1 MKLTRSKLNPLCSLT
16 VGSVFTFS
24 HLRKGL
30 FSLIPLPLFSTDCLF
45 VTEYFTRT
53 PRKLSA
59 FKSFASVE
67 LFHFN
72 VPDDTMMAV
81 WNLITFKEQG
91 GTFGDSCPNRNVT
104 V

>member
-1 MKLTRSKLNPLCSLT
+1 MDVASPQRADHANCACVS
-16 VGSVFTFS
+16 
-24 HLRKGL
+24 
-30 FSLIPLPLFSTDCLF
+30 STDCLF

-72 VPDDTMMAV
+72 VPDDTMIAV

>member
-1 MKLTRSKLNPLCSLT
+1 MFI
-16 VGSVFTFS
+16 FTNIQGQFS
-24 HLRKGL
+24 PVL
-30 FSLIPLPLFSTDCLF
+30 FPTDCLF

>member
-1 MKLTRSKLNPLCSLT
+1 MKLSHVFLVFILTAIQGDFPL
-16 VGSVFTFS
+16 V
-24 HLRKGL
+24 L
-30 FSLIPLPLFSTDCLF
+30 FPTDCLF

-53 PRKLSA
+53 PRKLNA
-59 FKSFASVE
+59 FNSFASVE

>member
-1 MKLTRSKLNPLCSLT
+1 MDTKLAPPT
-16 VGSVFTFS
+16 VASS
-24 HLRKGL
+24 
-30 FSLIPLPLFSTDCLF
+30 PPPCAPPTDCLF

-72 VPDDTMMAV
+72 VPDDTMIAV

>member
-1 MKLTRSKLNPLCSLT
+1 MRIFCVFLIFNTTNIQGHFPLVL
-16 VGSVFTFS
+16 
-24 HLRKGL
+24 
-30 FSLIPLPLFSTDCLF
+30 LPTDCLF

-53 PRKLSA
+53 PRKLMA
-59 FKSFASVE
+59 FNSFASVE